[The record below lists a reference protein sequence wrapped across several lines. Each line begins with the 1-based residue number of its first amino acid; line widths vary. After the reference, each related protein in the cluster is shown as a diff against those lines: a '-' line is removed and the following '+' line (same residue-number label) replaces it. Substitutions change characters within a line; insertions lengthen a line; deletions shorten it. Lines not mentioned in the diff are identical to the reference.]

1 MAWHRKHRP
10 HLVKEL
16 HLTPVREALEKL
28 MTKKTFPQVFLF
40 AGPKGTGKTSA
51 SRILGAMLNDP
62 KNEEVVDALFFKKP
76 LKKAKSLVDPDTDS
90 DFSKRVY
97 QGSSFVVQEMDAA
110 SHRGIDDVRALKERA
125 MLPPQEGKITV
136 YILDEAHML
145 TTEAFNALLKLL
157 EEPPAHA
164 LFILATTELHKI
176 PETIVSRSR
185 HIPFRKATD
194 EELTLALGSV
204 LKKEKIE
211 ADADAI
217 EAIVQRADGSFRDGV
232 KILESVA
239 DDEKIVLE
247 TVEKILGKSVE
258 PFLQDI
264 LQLVFDKDSTGVSSG
279 INDLRQQKF
288 SEKYVYKVLFSM
300 LHKSLLQDLEV
311 VEGKPLFTQK
321 IARFLIQELL
331 KANLDAFSPI
341 TFLSLEVKLLELIER
356 AQQKSGGKTSLK
368 TNTSKKKISK
378 QVVSSK
384 MVNKA
389 DVSVKEEAPIEEV
402 DEFYAI
408 ESENLVSDIKID
420 EDNSESLLKTNKN
433 NLKDNLPEEKEEKDE
448 EEVFH
453 LTEEIQGLAKIL
465 IEQWDRFLQVVQ
477 DKNPT
482 VSALLRSSK
491 PSINDTGMPEVSV
504 YYQLH
509 KEQLQQQKYMSLLGE
524 CVKDIVGSS
533 LPLQVVLQV
542 APVKATLVE
551 VENPSPQLS
560 QLASEALM

>member
-1 MAWHRKHRP
+1 MAWHRKYRP

-76 LKKAKSLVDPDTDS
+76 LKKSKSLVDPDTNS

-176 PETIVSRSR
+176 PETIISRSR

-211 ADADAI
+211 ADEDAI
-217 EAIVQRADGSFRDGV
+217 QAIVQRADGSFRDGV

-247 TVEKILGKSVE
+247 TVEKVLGKSVE

-264 LQLVFDKDSTGVSSG
+264 LQFVFDKDAVSVSSG
-279 INDLRQQKF
+279 INDLRQQKL

-300 LHKSLLQDLEV
+300 LHKSLLEDLGV
-311 VEGKPLFTQK
+311 IEGKPLFTQK

-341 TFLSLEVKLLELIER
+341 TFLSLEIKLLELIER
-356 AQQKSGGKTSLK
+356 AQQKSGGKSSLK
-368 TNTSKKKISK
+368 TNNSKKKISK
-378 QVVSSK
+378 QVINSTVTNK
-384 MVNKA
+384 VNI
-389 DVSVKEEAPIEEV
+389 SVKEEAPAEEF
-402 DEFYAI
+402 DELYSVQREDFKSDSKI
-408 ESENLVSDIKID
+408 DKDRSESFSKESEN
-420 EDNSESLLKTNKN
+420 NSPADFS
-433 NLKDNLPEEKEEKDE
+433 EKKEE

-453 LTEEIQGLAKIL
+453 LTEEIQGLGKIL

-491 PSINDTGMPEVSV
+491 PSINETGMPEVSV
-504 YYQLH
+504 YYKFH
-509 KEQLQQQKYMSLLGE
+509 KEQLQQHKYMSLLGE
-524 CVKDIVGSS
+524 CVKDIVGSA
-533 LPLQVVLQV
+533 LPLHVVLQT